1 MNQITQLIYYHLMKS
16 SPELILLRMIFK
28 SNRTGIV
35 RSFIRDV
42 DPGVKYMVK
51 FRGGIKWYMMESK
64 ISYQVS
70 VLK

>member
-16 SPELILLRMIFK
+16 SPELIALRMIFK
-28 SNRTGIV
+28 SNPTGIV

-42 DPGVKYMVK
+42 DPGVKYIVK